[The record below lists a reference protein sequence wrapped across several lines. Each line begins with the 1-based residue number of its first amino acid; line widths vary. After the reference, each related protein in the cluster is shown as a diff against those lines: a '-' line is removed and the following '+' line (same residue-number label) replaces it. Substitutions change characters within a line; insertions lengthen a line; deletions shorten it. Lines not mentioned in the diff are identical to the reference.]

1 MFKRAQMMKRIL
13 EKSSNVK
20 KQPLKE
26 YKWSKGMFIGAQMTK
41 KIFKG
46 SLMRKNNV
54 SGSPNDEK

>member
-1 MFKRAQMMKRIL
+1 MMKRIL

-26 YKWSKGMFIGAQMTK
+26 HKWSKGMFIGAQMTK